1 MLRSISKQSI
11 KSVESVLITV
21 VDLKQVTRIRTRY
34 DTRCYFNVRSK
45 ADISQLN
52 LPHGKNFFAGIGHG
66 QPKIEFLFKSVHC
79 LLQCQVHQLSAH
91 KPWCILMRHNWSKLS
106 ETFLSLVYATAYKM

>member
-1 MLRSISKQSI
+1 MLRSISKQSR
-11 KSVESVLITV
+11 KSVESVVLITV

-34 DTRCYFNVRSK
+34 
-45 ADISQLN
+45 I
-52 LPHGKNFFAGIGHG
+52 FAGIGHG
-66 QPKIEFLFKSVHC
+66 QPKIESLFKSVHC

-106 ETFLSLVYATAYKM
+106 ETFLSLVYATAYKV

>member
-1 MLRSISKQSI
+1 MLRSISKQSR

-34 DTRCYFNVRSK
+34 
-45 ADISQLN
+45 I
-52 LPHGKNFFAGIGHG
+52 FAGIGHG
-66 QPKIEFLFKSVHC
+66 QPKIESLFKSVHC
-79 LLQCQVHQLSAH
+79 LLQRQVHQLSAH

-106 ETFLSLVYATAYKM
+106 ETFLSLVYATACTV